1 LAWLGRDGRD
11 LDPAFDYLAANRRRL
26 AGNSEAAQMFTLN
39 HRRLDTARGDLEERV
54 LDLLSRRPYSL
65 LELAEATRVPHV
77 GLLPLPRLESL
88 FAVQRCG
95 LTPTDLLHA
104 TGRFVRWNAAASTR
118 MVGLAAGLAGTTP
131 ATLLTDLLRRVV
143 RQLTMDVIHHQ
154 LAPATPHT
162 SRETCPTCER
172 IFENLLDGGGRAFAV
187 RFELRRPIIGVG
199 APIGHFLPEVAQL
212 LGARAVV
219 PDFHDVANAVGAIVS
234 EVSIKRQVAI
244 KPDPAGGFYIEGL
257 SGHQRFQALD
267 AANGYV
273 QRVLTEEVRR
283 LAAQAGT
290 RENTVQLTFKDVTAK
305 TGRGEEVF
313 IERQVV
319 SEIQGIPDLM

>member
-1 LAWLGRDGRD
+1 ML
-11 LDPAFDYLAANRRRL
+11 
-26 AGNSEAAQMFTLN
+26 
-39 HRRLDTARGDLEERV
+39 
-54 LDLLSRRPYSL
+54 
-65 LELAEATRVPHV
+65 HV

-104 TGRFVRWNAAASTR
+104 SGRFLRWDAAASIR
-118 MVGLAAGLAGTTP
+118 MVALLAGLAGASP
-131 ATLLTDLLRRVV
+131 QQLQAELLHRVV
-143 RQLTMDVIHHQ
+143 RKLALEVIHHQ
-154 LAPATPHT
+154 MAPADSLA
-162 SRETCPTCER
+162 SRQTCTTCNR
-172 IFENLLDGGGRAFAV
+172 IFDEMLGGDGRAFGV

-199 APIGHFLPEVAQL
+199 APIGHFLPEVAQV
-212 LGARAVV
+212 LGARAEV

-234 EVSIKRQVAI
+234 QVSIKRQVAI

-257 SGHQRFQALD
+257 SGHQCFQALD
-267 AANGYV
+267 AADSYV
-273 QRVLTEEVRR
+273 QRVLTEEIRC

-319 SEIQGIPDLM
+319 SEIQGLPDLM